1 MANTLKVTRK
11 ILENIVENTIN
22 EVMNEITAYH
32 GTDANFDNFDLAYM
46 GTGAGKQDYGYGIY
60 LSILPD
66 GTQQYGKN
74 AYTVEIPSDNKKYLI
89 ADKVYSPSFVNKLKN
104 KLYQLIITQ
113 DDTYKGAEKELI
125 QDLNITFNDIN
136 GNNIYGSIE
145 TYLGSDKRTSEFL
158 YSMGFIGLKY
168 RNGKYENVVMFNPK
182 DIKIINKKLG

>member
-113 DDTYKGAEKELI
+113 DDTYKGAEKELM
-125 QDLNITFNDIN
+125 QDLNITFNDID
-136 GNNIYGSIE
+136 GTS
-145 TYLGSDKRTSEFL
+145 TYC
-158 YSMGFIGLKY
+158 
-168 RNGKYENVVMFNPK
+168 
-182 DIKIINKKLG
+182 